1 MKAWGLILSALV
13 LVCTG
18 CVCTGCAAT
27 VSARPPDPD
36 MQISPRLPDPP
47 NFDRAGVDVIRGF
60 FAPGRQPDGNT
71 VILASAGGLIVFDT
85 GRHADHAQ
93 KIADIARSHDAPVL
107 AIINSHW
114 HLDHISGNI
123 PLRKMWPGAT
133 VYSNDAALTDALG
146 SFLARGL
153 ESNRTMAAD
162 PATPPALAD
171 DLRGDIVTVE
181 QGALLHPG
189 ISVEGP
195 VTLNIAGRVLQLHTA
210 SAASAGDIWL
220 YDPAARLIASG
231 DLVTL
236 PAPFLD
242 TACPA
247 KWSAALEDVLA
258 QPFERLVPGH
268 GREMTRADV
277 MLYRDAFNALLRCA
291 ASDAEASAC
300 AEAWAGSIG
309 SLLDDQSGDAVAAK
323 AYAGYYAGLLRQPG
337 ARPVWCA

>member
-1 MKAWGLILSALV
+1 MKAWGLILSVLALV
-13 LVCTG
+13 CA
-18 CVCTGCAAT
+18 GCAAT
-27 VSARPPDPD
+27 ASTRPPDSE
-36 MQISPRLPDPP
+36 MQISPWLPDPP
-47 NFDRAGVDVIRGF
+47 NLDRADVDVIRGF
-60 FAPGRQPDGNT
+60 FASGRQPDGNT
-71 VILASAGGLIVFDT
+71 VILASADGLIVFDT

-93 KIADIARSHDAPVL
+93 QIADIARSHDEAVL

-181 QGALLHPG
+181 KGALLHPG

-247 KWSAALEDVLA
+247 NWSAALEDVLA

-277 MLYRDAFNALLRCA
+277 MLYRDAFNALITC
-291 ASDAEASAC
+291 SGGPAEPLAC
-300 AEAWAGSIG
+300 AEAWA
-309 SLLDDQSGDAVAAK
+309 VAA
-323 AYAGYYAGLLRQPG
+323 APLQENPETDDRYARGMAKSYVENVLRKG
-337 ARPVWCA
+337 GVRDDCV